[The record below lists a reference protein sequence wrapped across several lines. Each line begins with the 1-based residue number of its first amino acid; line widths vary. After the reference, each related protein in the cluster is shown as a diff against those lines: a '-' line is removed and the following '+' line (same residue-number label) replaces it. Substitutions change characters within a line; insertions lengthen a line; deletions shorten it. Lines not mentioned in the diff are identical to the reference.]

1 MKIDPN
7 KMPNAHQ
14 ERKIPQVYDDV
25 ATGMETQFIHQMITE
40 MKKSVP
46 REEKLSS
53 SQEFYENLHNY
64 EVASEIAK
72 SPHGIGIKE
81 MILKQI
87 YPEAFVDLKKQ
98 FMVNKNSNTEGLEKT
113 LPSDKGVQNE
123 RR

>member
-1 MKIDPN
+1 MKVDPN
-7 KMPNAHQ
+7 KMQNINQ
-14 ERKIPQVYDDV
+14 DRKIPQVYDDV

-46 REEKLSS
+46 KEEKPSS
-53 SQEFYENLHNY
+53 AQEFYENLHDY
-64 EVASEIAK
+64 EVASQIAK

-98 FMVNKNSNTEGLEKT
+98 FMGNKNSKVEGLENN